1 MRNRP
6 VSRAHCRASSSAIPQ
21 TKAPLIAT
29 EAMSAERVEKV
40 RMALSSNG
48 CLRQVALGREQQ
60 TLRKIMIRAH
70 SKHAPAVTTL

>member
-1 MRNRP
+1 MFSVRNRP

-48 CLRQVALGREQQ
+48 CLRQDTSGCGYQTPRKIGLGR
-60 TLRKIMIRAH
+60 TPDMPWL
-70 SKHAPAVTTL
+70 

>member
-21 TKAPLIAT
+21 TNAPLIAT
-29 EAMSAERVEKV
+29 EEISAERVEKV

-48 CLRQVALGREQQ
+48 CLRQDALGGGQL
-60 TLRKIMIRAH
+60 TLRKIGFGRTPIM
-70 SKHAPAVTTL
+70 PWL